1 MKKSSNF
8 LLPKF
13 RLAREISVR
22 ISALDCGS
30 QAFGSDGY

>member
-1 MKKSSNF
+1 MKKSSDF

-22 ISALDCGS
+22 TSASDCGS
-30 QAFGSDGY
+30 QAFDSGGY